1 MEENGYAADAVPHR
15 FMRIERDFVDQL
27 ETAEAQIRAWFPV
40 VDANERTAESL
51 AHLRIALQCGGS
63 DAFSGVSGNPLVS
76 WVAKEVIRY
85 GGGANLAETDE
96 LIGAEPYVL
105 QNVRDADTAQR
116 FLDMVARFKD
126 RVAWHG
132 ESAEGNPSGGNK
144 FRGLLQY
151 CAEINRRRHETPSRR
166 AARLLYRIRRTDA
179 RAGLLLYGQSWQ
191 RPREYRRTGCFG
203 L

>member
-1 MEENGYAADAVPHR
+1 MVHPNVGAVLAVDYGSEAINNESLRAYMEENGYALDAVPHR

-132 ESAEGNPSGGNK
+132 ESAEGNPSGAIS
-144 FRGLLQY
+144 FADCIIL
-151 CAEINRRRHETPSRR
+151 C
-166 AARLLYRIRRTDA
+166 
-179 RAGLLLYGQSWQ
+179 
-191 RPREYRRTGCFG
+191 
-203 L
+203 